1 MGTRRQKKLV
11 RQRMM
16 LGIIGLVSLIY
27 FLHAT
32 PTMAV
37 RTCVFFLG
45 HPVAAITSGIQEET
59 NASYVSL
66 TDPPIEKAT
75 EGDLDRYEVK
85 RYGVIYIA
93 RFAGGLQ

>member
-1 MGTRRQKKLV
+1 MGAGRQKKRV

-16 LGIIGLVSLIY
+16 LGILGLTIIY
-27 FLHAT
+27 YSLHAS
-32 PTMAV
+32 PTIAV
-37 RTCVFFLG
+37 RTCVFYLG
-45 HPVAAITSGIQEET
+45 HPVAAITSGIHEET
-59 NASYVSL
+59 NASYVTL

-75 EGDLDRYEVK
+75 GGDLDRYEVK